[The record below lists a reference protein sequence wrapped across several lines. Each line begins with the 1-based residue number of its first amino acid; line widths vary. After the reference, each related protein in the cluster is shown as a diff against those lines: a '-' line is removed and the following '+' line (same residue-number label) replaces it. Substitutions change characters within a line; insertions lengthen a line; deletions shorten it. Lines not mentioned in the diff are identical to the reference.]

1 MKREHVEFGLIGDGN
16 LLLER
21 LIFALEW
28 RATSLFVRELKREG
42 KRLRQE
48 EREEWEARPFVERLP
63 KVKQGPQPMF
73 AHYGYGT
80 AARNRMICDELIRR
94 NKVTGRP
101 IVYKERPG
109 YSHCFELAREIGLSG
124 GTIGNIWQDNKPD

>member
-1 MKREHVEFGLIGDGN
+1 MKCEHVEFGLIGDGN

-28 RATSLFVRELKREG
+28 RVTSLFVRELKREE

-63 KVKQGPQPMF
+63 KVKRGPQKIF
-73 AHYGYGT
+73 AHYRT
-80 AARNRMICDELIRR
+80 AARNKMICDELICR
-94 NKVTGRP
+94 NEATGRP
-101 IVYKERPG
+101 IVYKEWDG
-109 YSHCFELAREIGLSG
+109 NSLCSDLAQEIGLSC
-124 GTIGNIWQDNKPD
+124 GTIENIWQKYKPT